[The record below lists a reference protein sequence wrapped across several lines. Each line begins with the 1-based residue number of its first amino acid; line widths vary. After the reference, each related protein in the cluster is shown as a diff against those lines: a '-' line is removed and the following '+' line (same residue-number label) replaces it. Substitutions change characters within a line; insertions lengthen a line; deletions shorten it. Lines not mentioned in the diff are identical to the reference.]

1 MGGVVRDRH
10 PERVWWATG
19 DGAKILPVSKR
30 ETRFLRQTLISMILC
45 RVVGSVVATV
55 KNDRLPETRLL
66 LVQKLGIDGELSER
80 AEEVAL
86 DPGLDA
92 GVGDT
97 VLVAKEGAVVADLF
111 DRDAPAGALPTPAN
125 VVIVAVVDAWT
136 GGKEPVTS
144 GQ

>member
-1 MGGVVRDRH
+1 
-10 PERVWWATG
+10 
-19 DGAKILPVSKR
+19 
-30 ETRFLRQTLISMILC
+30 MILC

-55 KNDRLPETRLL
+55 KNERLPQTRLL
-66 LVQKLGIDGELSER
+66 LVQAIGIDGQPLGR

-111 DRDAPAGALPTPAN
+111 DRNAPPEALPTPAN

-136 GGKEPVTS
+136 GAA
-144 GQ
+144 

>member
-1 MGGVVRDRH
+1 MV
-10 PERVWWATG
+10 
-19 DGAKILPVSKR
+19 
-30 ETRFLRQTLISMILC
+30 LC
-45 RVVGSVVATV
+45 RVTGSVVATA
-55 KNDRLPETRLL
+55 KHDRLVGHRLL
-66 LVQKLGIDGELSER
+66 LVRPLALSGEDSGR

-111 DRDAPAGALPTPAN
+111 DRSPGVAPTPAN

-136 GGKEPVTS
+136 AEAPA
-144 GQ
+144 